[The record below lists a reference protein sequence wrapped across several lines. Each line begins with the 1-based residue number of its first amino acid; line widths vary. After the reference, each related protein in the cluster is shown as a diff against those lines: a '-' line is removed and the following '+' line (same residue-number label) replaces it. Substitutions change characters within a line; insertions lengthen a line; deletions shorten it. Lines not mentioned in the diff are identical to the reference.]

1 MGRNEGRTRAM
12 RREATEAVASRGA
25 ASGAG
30 ARTARPAG
38 VDRRVVRSR
47 RAIMQAFEELLAE
60 RPLDKITVSA
70 IAQRADVDRKTFYQH
85 FGSISGLIDALADD
99 FAARVLDGIAA
110 PDGVAAPDATGMPAK
125 APEDMEGMP
134 EAAAFDT
141 APGAPALRMFF
152 TALARNLSAGLVRE
166 RGFFEH
172 MPADVLYDRLYAPFE
187 RQILARGLVDGLIAP
202 DAARPALSFVLGGML
217 SLMRWWLG
225 HGEALEL
232 DEVVALASVL
242 TEHGLAGA
250 VGRRGV

>member
-1 MGRNEGRTRAM
+1 MGRNEGQARAM
-12 RREATEAVASRGA
+12 RREATEAVSTHGA
-25 ASGAG
+25 ASGAS
-30 ARTARPAG
+30 ARPAG
-38 VDRRVVRSR
+38 VDRRIVRSR
-47 RAIMQAFEELLAE
+47 RAIMRAFEELLAE

-99 FAARVLDGIAA
+99 FAARVLDG
-110 PDGVAAPDATGMPAK
+110 VAAPDATGMPAK
-125 APEDMEGMP
+125 APGDMEGGP
-134 EAAAFDT
+134 EAAAFGT

-187 RQILARGLVDGLIAP
+187 RQILARGLVDGLITP

-250 VGRRGV
+250 VGGRGA

>member
-1 MGRNEGRTRAM
+1 MGRNEGQTRAM
-12 RREATEAVASRGA
+12 RREATGALAPHGA

-30 ARTARPAG
+30 ARSAG

-47 RAIMQAFEELLAE
+47 RAIMRAFEELLAE

-110 PDGVAAPDATGMPAK
+110 PDATGMPAK
-125 APEDMEGMP
+125 APGGMEGMP

-217 SLMRWWLG
+217 SLIRWWLG

-250 VGRRGV
+250 VGGRGA

>member
-1 MGRNEGRTRAM
+1 MGRNEGQARAM
-12 RREATEAVASRGA
+12 RREATEEVSPHGA
-25 ASGAG
+25 ASGAD

-47 RAIMQAFEELLAE
+47 RAIIQAFEELLAE

-99 FAARVLDGIAA
+99 FAARVLDGM
-110 PDGVAAPDATGMPAK
+110 AAPDATGMPAK
-125 APEDMEGMP
+125 APGGMEGGP
-134 EAAAFDT
+134 EAAALDT
-141 APGAPALRMFF
+141 AAGAPALRMFF

-187 RQILARGLVDGLIAP
+187 RQSLARGLVDGLIAP

-250 VGRRGV
+250 VGGRGA